1 MTDLLIIGAGPAGL
15 MAGYTAAKNGLK
27 VVVVD
32 MKRIIPH
39 AARACS
45 AQLVLDDGYEGET
58 LKIGD
63 GKLLFTKNGF
73 EVPYTGKLVPI
84 QHNYMI
90 SPKGY
95 RVSFEYEDLHP
106 TAMKFDK
113 NELLRGLLKQ
123 CEDAGVDVRTGAM
136 ALKGEDKGTHVKVVL
151 RDIVKKSDYELEA
164 KKLII
169 AEGVNRKLTSLFGL
183 NKGYQCMGIPLTYEY
198 TLEGTIDIPH
208 NSWIQYYGNVYHP
221 FMEIMVGE
229 STFSDDALEFTIMGI
244 GDMKPKAFFE
254 KLVKDSP
261 LTPNLKD
268 IRIVEKK
275 GCSCKNFLA
284 LSTPYKGNVLAI
296 GDSAAHIEVINQGAM
311 MCGFH
316 AGNAIAKE
324 LNGEAGFE
332 EYTRWWKDAF
342 EFNCDDPAELLKVY
356 GAINIKRTLADDEI
370 DYLFEMIQ
378 GEQHS
383 GHFNQYEVPKNF
395 WNAVLKHDDEI
406 RKDNPA
412 LYEKMSEIRMYKEQG
427 KF

>member
-1 MTDLLIIGAGPAGL
+1 
-15 MAGYTAAKNGLK
+15 
-27 VVVVD
+27 
-32 MKRIIPH
+32 
-39 AARACS
+39 
-45 AQLVLDDGYEGET
+45 
-58 LKIGD
+58 
-63 GKLLFTKNGF
+63 
-73 EVPYTGKLVPI
+73 
-84 QHNYMI
+84 
-90 SPKGY
+90 
-95 RVSFEYEDLHP
+95 
-106 TAMKFDK
+106 
-113 NELLRGLLKQ
+113 
-123 CEDAGVDVRTGAM
+123 
-136 ALKGEDKGTHVKVVL
+136 
-151 RDIVKKSDYELEA
+151 
-164 KKLII
+164 
-169 AEGVNRKLTSLFGL
+169 
-183 NKGYQCMGIPLTYEY
+183 
-198 TLEGTIDIPH
+198 
-208 NSWIQYYGNVYHP
+208 
-221 FMEIMVGE
+221 
-229 STFSDDALEFTIMGI
+229 MGI

-316 AGNAIAKE
+316 AGNAVAKE

-332 EYTRWWKDAF
+332 DYTRWWKDAF

-406 RKDNPA
+406 KKDNPA

>member
-27 VVVVD
+27 VTIVE
-32 MKRIIPH
+32 MKREIPVVR
-39 AARACS
+39 RACS
-45 AQLVLDDGYEGET
+45 AQFVLDEGYEGET

-63 GKLLFTKNGF
+63 GKLIFTKNGF

-84 QHNYMI
+84 KHNYMI

-95 RVSFEYEDLHP
+95 RVSFEYEDLRP

-113 NELLRGLLKQ
+113 TALLKGLLKQ
-123 CEDAGVDVRTGAM
+123 CEEAGVDVRTGTM
-136 ALKGEDKGTHVKVVL
+136 ALKGGDKGSHVTLTVKDVVNN
-151 RDIVKKSDYELEA
+151 SEYELEA

-169 AEGVNRKLTSLFGL
+169 AEGVNRKLTGMFGL
-183 NKGYQCMGIPLTYEY
+183 NKGYKCMGIPLTYEY
-198 TLEGTIDIPH
+198 TLEGTVDIPH
-208 NSWIQYYGNVYHP
+208 FSWTQYYGDVYHP
-221 FMEIMVGE
+221 FMEVMVGE

-244 GDMKPKAFFE
+244 GDIKPKACFE

-261 LTPNLKD
+261 LSANLKD
-268 IRIVEKK
+268 MRIVEKK
-275 GCSCKNFLA
+275 GCGCKNFLA
-284 LSTPYKGNVLAI
+284 IPKPYAGNVLAI

-311 MCGFH
+311 MCGFN
-316 AGNAIAKE
+316 AGNAVARE
-324 LNGEAGFE
+324 LNGDQGFG
-332 EYTRWWKDAF
+332 EYERWWNDAF
-342 EFNCDDPAELLKVY
+342 EFNCEDPEELMRVY
-356 GAINIKRTLADDEI
+356 GALNIKRTLADDEI
-370 DYLFEMIQ
+370 DYLFAMLA

-395 WNAVLKHDDEI
+395 WTAVLKHDDEI

-412 LYEKMSEIRMYKEQG
+412 LYEKMSAIRTFKEQG